1 MKKIFGFLFL
11 FTLCL
16 TSMEVNAQDIMIM
29 RNKPDSIKIKVLEI
43 GVSEIK
49 YRSWPLDESMPV
61 MVESKDRIKRI
72 IFQNG
77 TVLKFSENEFVDA
90 TNYVDQRKMI
100 VKIDM
105 LSTMFGTTSLAFE
118 KNIEPGRSWE
128 AGLGIIGA
136 GFNKEEFGKR
146 TGVFVRTG
154 YKFIQTPDYYM
165 RGMRYA
171 HIMKGSYVRP
181 ELVFTSFNATESNID
196 YSLSGTWPNYIY
208 TITQTDTRTKYS
220 AISLMLNFGK
230 QWVFSDVFAV
240 DIFTGIGIGG
250 GNTVKLS
257 ETTSTSTSNTYPSYS
272 YSNSSENDSP
282 LGLGMVVNYNGM
294 ITVSGQV
301 GMKLGY
307 LIGTK
312 KSKK

>member
-1 MKKIFGFLFL
+1 MKKVIGFLFFL
-11 FTLCL
+11 TL
-16 TSMEVNAQDIMIM
+16 SMSSMKVFAQDVMIM

-43 GVSEIK
+43 GVTEIK
-49 YRSWPLDESMPV
+49 YRTWPIDETMPI

-72 IFQNG
+72 ILQNG
-77 TVLKFSENEFVDA
+77 TVMKFSENEFVDA
-90 TNYVDQRKMI
+90 TNYADQRKMV

-118 KNIEPGRSWE
+118 KSIEPGRSWE

-146 TGVFVRTG
+146 SGVFVRAG
-154 YKFIQTPDYYM
+154 YKFIHTPDYYM

-181 ELVFTSFNATESNID
+181 ELVFTSFNATESSLD
-196 YSLSGTWPNYIY
+196 YTYTGTWPNNTY
-208 TITQTDTRTKYS
+208 TITRTDSKTKYS

-250 GNTVKLS
+250 GNTATLS
-257 ETTSTSTSNTYPSYS
+257 ETKTTYTSSSYPYNYYNTP
-272 YSNSSENDSP
+272 ETDSP
-282 LGLGMVVNYNGM
+282 LGIGMWTNYYGEIS
-294 ITVSGQV
+294 ITGQV
-301 GMKLGY
+301 GLKLGY

-312 KSKK
+312 TSKK